1 MSTAVS
7 PDFIAGV
14 LPEYRERVGKI
25 VLARRRLEVTRTRE
39 FVAPFETSVVY
50 GLFSGENGDGWF
62 NKKMKLAACYS
73 IAEDSYSIE
82 WFRKEMRGVVEAID
96 DIFSANYRLGADFGK
111 VRRDGRIGFS
121 DEGGTELIGMMV
133 KGLEINVDDGRGF
146 ARSLWRHYAAG
157 QRHRTFPRGVTILP
171 RLFFQ

>member
-14 LPEYRERVGKI
+14 LQEYRERVGEI

-50 GLFSGENGDGWF
+50 GLFSGENNDGWF
-62 NKKMKLAACYS
+62 NKRMKLAACYS
-73 IAEDSYSIE
+73 VAEDSYSTE
-82 WFRKEMRGVVEAID
+82 WFRKEMQEVVEAID
-96 DIFSANYRLGADFGK
+96 DIFNANYCLGSDFRI
-111 VRRDGRIGFS
+111 VRNDGRIKLS
-121 DEGGTELIGMMV
+121 DEIGGELIGMMV

-157 QRHRTFPRGVTILP
+157 QRHRTFPRGVRILP
-171 RLFFQ
+171 RLFYR